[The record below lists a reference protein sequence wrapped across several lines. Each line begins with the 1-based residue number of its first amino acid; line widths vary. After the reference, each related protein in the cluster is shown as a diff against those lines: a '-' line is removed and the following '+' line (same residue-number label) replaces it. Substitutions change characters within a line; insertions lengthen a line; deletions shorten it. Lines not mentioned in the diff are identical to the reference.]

1 MKKKFLVPAL
11 AAAIVGGGV
20 AGSLVNSS
28 AFASSNDSKSVEVTG
43 QQEQQQ
49 LAKEATI
56 TKQDAIS
63 AALKDVAGKATN
75 TELEDENGT
84 VVYGVSVTDN
94 KGKQQDVKVDAKT
107 GKVLKVEADDKEEG
121 EGEKGEKAEKEGKES
136 EAADQQEQQQLA
148 KSAKITADESNAI
161 ALKEVPGK
169 VTNTELQDENGT
181 AVYGVEITD
190 DQGKAHDVKV
200 DAKTGKVLNV
210 GTDDEN
216 ESESGS
222 EEE

>member
-56 TKQDAIS
+56 TKQEAIS

-94 KGKQQDVKVDAKT
+94 QGKQQDVKVDAKT

-121 EGEKGEKAEKEGKES
+121 EKGEKAEKEGKES
-136 EAADQQEQQQLA
+136 EAADLKEQQQLA

>member
-121 EGEKGEKAEKEGKES
+121 EKGEKAEKEGKES

>member
-56 TKQDAIS
+56 TKQEAIS

-94 KGKQQDVKVDAKT
+94 QGKQQDVKVDAKT
-107 GKVLKVEADDKEEG
+107 GKVLKVEADDKE

-181 AVYGVEITD
+181 VVYGVEITD
-190 DQGKAHDVKV
+190 DQGKSHDVKV

-216 ESESGS
+216 ESETGS